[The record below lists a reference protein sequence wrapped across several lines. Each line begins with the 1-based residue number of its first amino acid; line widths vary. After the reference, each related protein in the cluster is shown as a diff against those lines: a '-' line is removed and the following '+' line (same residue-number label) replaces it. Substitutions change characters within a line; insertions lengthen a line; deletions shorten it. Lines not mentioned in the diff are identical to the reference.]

1 LPQTGGAVSVDE
13 DSLLIHVGV
22 EVQTEVND
30 LLADELQ
37 QQSLDSKNL
46 GLLLRRR
53 IVIEPV

>member
-1 LPQTGGAVSVDE
+1 M
-13 DSLLIHVGV
+13 GV
-22 EVQTEVND
+22 EVQTKVND

>member
-1 LPQTGGAVSVDE
+1 LPQTGGAISVDE
-13 DSLLIHVGV
+13 DSLFIHVGV

>member
-1 LPQTGGAVSVDE
+1 MPQTGGAVSVDE
-13 DSLLIHVGV
+13 DSLLIHMGV
-22 EVQTEVND
+22 EVQTKVND